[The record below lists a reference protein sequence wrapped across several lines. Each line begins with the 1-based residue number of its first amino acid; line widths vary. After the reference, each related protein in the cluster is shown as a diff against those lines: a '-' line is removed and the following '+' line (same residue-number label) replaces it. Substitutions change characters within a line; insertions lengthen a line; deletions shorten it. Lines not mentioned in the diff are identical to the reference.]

1 MRIILTVCVL
11 LFYKTCI
18 SQQTKS
24 ELKDIKFD
32 IKFTDYTISM
42 IKGDYKS
49 AINQILSKK
58 FETLSQDELY
68 NLSCCYIKND
78 IVDSSLYYLNIYLN
92 RFRINPFFAGD
103 ITFMKI
109 WGLDEWN
116 NLLKLAKDK
125 YLLENI
131 NLIHPQIEFDLQ
143 KFKGEDQSSIS
154 LDSNIF
160 KRLHFVHITYV
171 NEIINNREILY
182 KISKNGLEAILLFV
196 IHEKDLNIQK
206 KYFRIFK
213 KLANKSMVEWE
224 EVCIL
229 EDKILIKD
237 GKKQIYGTQWYYDL
251 NTKKSEPYPIK
262 NIRNIEKR
270 RQSKKFDFSFKQYSD
285 FQNLNILN

>member
-1 MRIILTVCVL
+1 MKFLFVFFL
-11 LFYKTCI
+11 LLICKI
-18 SQQTKS
+18 GVSQQIKS
-24 ELKDIKFD
+24 ELND
-32 IKFTDYTISM
+32 IKFTNYTLSM
-42 IKGDYKS
+42 LNGDYRL

-58 FETLSQDELY
+58 IETLSKEELY
-68 NLSCCYIKND
+68 NLSCSYLKSNF
-78 IVDSSLYYLNIYLN
+78 VDSSIFYLKILLTKY
-92 RFRINPFFAGD
+92 RIDPYFAGD
-103 ITFMKI
+103 VTFMKI

-116 NLLKLAKDK
+116 KLLRVANDK

-131 NLIHPQIEFDLQ
+131 NLFHPQIEFDLQ

-160 KRLHFVHITYV
+160 RRLHFVHITYI
-171 NEIINNREILY
+171 NEIINNSEIFY

-196 IHEKDLNIQK
+196 IHENDLNIQK
-206 KYFRIFK
+206 KYLGVFK

-224 EVCIL
+224 DVCIL

-285 FQNLNILN
+285 FQNIE